1 MTKVRFDNIDR
12 TVVFA
17 LAVLFGALSVP
28 AMHITMSADS
38 FLRWSAG

>member
-1 MTKVRFDNIDR
+1 MATHRYDNIDR

-17 LAVLFGALSVP
+17 LAILFGALSVP
-28 AMHITMSADS
+28 AMHIIMSADA